1 MKGSVIEV
9 ILCKLAEHSDEAILL
24 QTVMEL
30 ESVLKQTPGYI
41 KRELSRNDNG
51 QWIDIIHWQ
60 NLEQALAAPDS
71 VMATEVRQRFG
82 GMIALEG
89 LSMIHVESVY
99 TSE

>member
-1 MKGSVIEV
+1 MRGSIIEV
-9 ILCKLAEHSDEAILL
+9 VLFKLAESSDEAIFL
-24 QTVMEL
+24 QTVREL
-30 ESVLKQTPGYI
+30 ESILKQTPGYI

-71 VMATEVRQRFG
+71 VMATEVGQRFG
-82 GMIALEG
+82 GMIALED
-89 LSMIHVESVY
+89 LSMLHVESVY